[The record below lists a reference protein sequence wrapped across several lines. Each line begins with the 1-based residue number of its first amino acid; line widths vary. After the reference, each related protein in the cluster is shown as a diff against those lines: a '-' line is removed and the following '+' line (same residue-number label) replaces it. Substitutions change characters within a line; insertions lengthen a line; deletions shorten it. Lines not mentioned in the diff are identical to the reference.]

1 MRALTGQGTR
11 MRTSR
16 LIGSTVLLWLG
27 SACMASAAPA
37 AAPTADPTNDPLVQ
51 QWGQQVGETLQA
63 RLRSMADSGKPG
75 PLYLAGL
82 LWIDTETD
90 AESDAARAGYAPL
103 QRAWLQRAL
112 DARPRDLL
120 VARMEALGCPAGLR
134 CDALAA
140 LAFLEQA
147 DAGNADVHLRAYA
160 AAQRRGDAAAAER
173 AWQAAVQ
180 ADHFDSGALALGQ
193 ALHAAYADVQWPVL
207 TSVSLRAQLDARG
220 LPSTGADTAMLFA
233 MAAWSAHALPALSPL
248 VRRCDPATV
257 TPALRDECMAVLG
270 NVAKDESTLATA
282 LIGAKRMASLS
293 SGADATRWQ
302 ARVRDLAW
310 LQQQQQGLAGA
321 GRGLVSD
328 GDAVLAHGEVPA
340 LRALLQRQGIA
351 TQPPAGWQPSASVQ

>member
-1 MRALTGQGTR
+1 

-27 SACMASAAPA
+27 SACMAAAAPA

-51 QWGQQVGETLQA
+51 QWGQQVVETLQA

-134 CDALAA
+134 CDPLAA

-207 TSVSLRAQLDARG
+207 TSVSLRSQLDARG

-233 MAAWSAHALPALSPL
+233 MAAWSAHALPALSPV

-302 ARVRDLAW
+302 ARVRELAW